1 MACEAILPQL
11 KMKVK
16 SEKNARVEILV
27 RPNCKCRGHFQSR
40 GNLRSAEEKE
50 AHLSLSKEN
59 EKVVLR
65 DEFFNPRQ
73 L

>member
-1 MACEAILPQL
+1 
-11 KMKVK
+11 MKVK

>member
-1 MACEAILPQL
+1 
-11 KMKVK
+11 MKVK

-27 RPNCKCRGHFQSR
+27 RTNCKCRGHFQSR

-59 EKVVLR
+59 EKVETEGR
-65 DEFFNPRQ
+65 
-73 L
+73 